1 MCHRGIFW
9 CFCLGVEVK
18 SSVERCVGAIRLLIM
33 RLCVSGLFATSP
45 VGNLRDPQTRV
56 AILPFSLGAS
66 PIGVVAFLLLR
77 GVAIDA
83 DGRRASSC
91 MGRRITCGRGARY
104 RSVER
109 RVTVLS
115 LGTFQKLLHLE
126 PAFDLGP
133 YTFDYLHISCVL
145 TQYLF
150 CISICF
156 P

>member
-1 MCHRGIFW
+1 
-9 CFCLGVEVK
+9 
-18 SSVERCVGAIRLLIM
+18 M

-145 TQYLF
+145 TQYSASQSVSRKPRIRYSDL
-150 CISICF
+150 SYGMVEKGEGEGL

>member
-1 MCHRGIFW
+1 M
-9 CFCLGVEVK
+9 
-18 SSVERCVGAIRLLIM
+18 GAIRLLM

-145 TQYLF
+145 TQYSASQSVSRKPRIRYSDL
-150 CISICF
+150 SYGMVEKGEGEGL